1 MKTEL
6 LGQEKNVVK
15 IKVEFEAAEFSKG
28 LTEALRE
35 ISRGTNIPGF
45 RKGHAPRRVIEMRI
59 GRQALYNEALEKILP

>member
-35 ISRGTNIPGF
+35 IIQYTAKN
-45 RKGHAPRRVIEMRI
+45 HLLA
-59 GRQALYNEALEKILP
+59 